1 MSYNVDMDKVSA
13 VVHDEASNSV
23 LAGECI
29 GMQQCTVGPR
39 LSGPQRYKSLDQPKV
54 AHMNNY

>member
-39 LSGPQRYKSLDQPKV
+39 QPKV